1 MQKQLLVLVLKVSDY
16 SSVPHCTDKPL
27 CSSEKVSPAVYFD
40 MCYPWRLHV
49 LLDLFSYDSAV

>member
-1 MQKQLLVLVLKVSDY
+1 MQQRLVLVSKVSDY
-16 SSVPHCTDKPL
+16 SSIPRCTDKPL

-40 MCYPWRLHV
+40 MCYPWRLQA